1 MLVDIEPIEPLNWRQ
16 IILDLRGAG
25 IDSGQVSRM
34 TGLDKSAIQNMV
46 RGHEPRHSLGE
57 VILKIHQKHCNQA
70 E

>member
-1 MLVDIEPIEPLNWRQ
+1 MIADMTPIIPVDWRK
-16 IILDLRGAG
+16 IVLELRGAG
-25 IDSGQVSRM
+25 VDSGQVSRM

-57 VILKIHQKHCNQA
+57 VILKIHQKHCNN